1 MPASAHYEA
10 AGTSLDTGACDKAW
24 SRQVH
29 GSSSPII
36 ESAGELLQEDRF
48 QTGRSAPGRLNRL
61 GRCWPD
67 AHEVTD
73 DEMRAE
79 SNRTFRRIVA
89 GLSPAVGER
98 YRFAEP
104 GIDPLRERLD
114 AAVAS
119 RNWSLASQI
128 AAELENRDVRAS

>member
-1 MPASAHYEA
+1 M
-10 AGTSLDTGACDKAW
+10 
-24 SRQVH
+24 
-29 GSSSPII
+29 
-36 ESAGELLQEDRF
+36 
-48 QTGRSAPGRLNRL
+48 
-61 GRCWPD
+61 
-67 AHEVTD
+67 TD